1 MAEVASPNGGTEDA
15 GQPAEVWF
23 ALHGG
28 DASYGMDAA
37 TPGKRAAMA
46 AGFFIAAEPLA
57 SAVPMA
63 TALGNHDLRMFQS
76 PLSTDN
82 HARDGSPQSE

>member
-15 GQPAEVWF
+15 SQPAEVWF

-28 DASYGMDAA
+28 DASYGMDTA
-37 TPGKRAAMA
+37 TPEKRAAMA

-63 TALGNHDLRMFQS
+63 TALGNHDLRMF
-76 PLSTDN
+76 LSSFSSDN
-82 HARDGSPQSE
+82 HMSDGSSQSE